1 MRRREFICFIGGGAA
16 AWPLAARAQQTPRTR
31 IGVLMGTAGEDTE
44 SKAELT
50 GLRDS
55 LAKLGWVEGNTI
67 HIDYRY
73 MVNPISIQDWL
84 KN

>member
-1 MRRREFICFIGGGAA
+1 
-16 AWPLAARAQQTPRTR
+16 
-31 IGVLMGTAGEDTE
+31 MGTAGEDTE

-73 MVNPISIQDWL
+73 MVKPISIQDWL